1 MGRRIL
7 NVMKV
12 HHLNAGTLCP
22 PSAWLVNGR
31 GGLLSPARL
40 VCHVLLLETTSGLTL
55 VDGGIG
61 LGDVADPDR
70 LGRPWVRQTR
80 PRLDRSETVY
90 ELVRARG
97 FSPADVTRIV
107 MTHLDLDHAGCIPDF
122 PNATVHVHAR
132 EIAAARS
139 YVPQGN
145 RWRYV
150 PAQLPAAERVRAYAD
165 GGETWMGFEGV
176 RMLDEREPDVLLV
189 PLHGHT
195 AGHCG
200 VAVREGARWLLHAG
214 DAFFFHGQMEARPH
228 APLVLKWFQ
237 RRADVDRVQRLANQA
252 RLHALAQSDPNVT
265 VFCAHDPVDFDR
277 AATFDREVPVAL
289 PV

>member
-1 MGRRIL
+1 MLTG
-7 NVMKV
+7 MKV

-31 GGLLSPARL
+31 GGLFSPARM
-40 VCHVLLLETTSGLTL
+40 VCHVLLLETAGGLTL

-70 LGRPWVRQTR
+70 LGRCWVRETR
-80 PRLDRSETVY
+80 PRLDRAETVF

-97 FSPADVTRIV
+97 FDPRDVRRIV
-107 MTHLDLDHAGCIPDF
+107 MTHLDLDHAGCVPDF

-132 EIAAARS
+132 ELAAARA
-139 YVPQGN
+139 YVPRAG

-150 PAQLPAAERVRAYAD
+150 PAQMPPAERARTYPD
-165 GGETWMGFEGV
+165 GGETWKGFAGV

-200 VAVREGARWLLHAG
+200 VAVRQGERWLLHAG
-214 DAFFFHGQMEARPH
+214 DAFFFHGQMQARPH
-228 APLVLKWFQ
+228 APLVLTYFQ
-237 RRADVDRVQRLANQA
+237 RRADVDRAQRVANQA
-252 RLHALAQSDPNVT
+252 RLHALAQTDPSVT

-277 AATFDREVPVAL
+277 AATLERSGPHAL
-289 PV
+289 TV